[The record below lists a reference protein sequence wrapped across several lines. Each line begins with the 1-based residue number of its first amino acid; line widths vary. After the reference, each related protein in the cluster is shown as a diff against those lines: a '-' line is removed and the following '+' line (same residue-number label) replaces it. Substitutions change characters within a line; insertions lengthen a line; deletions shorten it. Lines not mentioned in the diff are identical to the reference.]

1 VPAGLRPQAR
11 AVTVMDRNIFRYILR
26 HSARSQLLILA
37 MTLASFPFLYATLE
51 LPKLIVNDAL
61 SGQEAHQLYGM
72 DFQQVEYLFLLCGV
86 FLVLVLING
95 GFKYVINV
103 YQGIV
108 GERMLRRLR
117 FELFSRVLRFP
128 LPHFRHISS
137 GEIVQM
143 INAEVEPLGGFI
155 AEAFALPMFQ
165 GGTLLTILIFM
176 FAQDPIMGLAAI
188 VLYPLQMYIIPKLQR
203 QVNLLG
209 KARVRQV
216 RRLADRIAET
226 VGGVRDIRAND
237 TTQYERARFGRE
249 LGVVFKIRYQIYKKK
264 FFIKFLNNFMAQLG
278 PFFFFS
284 IGGYLVITG
293 QLTLGAL
300 VAVVGAHEKL
310 YSPWKELLNH
320 YQLTWDSQIKFE
332 QVVAQF
338 DPGGLRDE
346 ALQSADPTEEVPLSG
361 LLRAANLTL
370 TSDDGQLLL
379 DSASFAVEVPVRM
392 AILGPAGSGKEE
404 LTLVLA
410 NLLDPDAGR
419 VLINDVEVH
428 RLPEA
433 VTGRR
438 MTHVGYPAQIFSG
451 TIADN
456 LFFGLRH
463 RPVRPRDLEGEEAE
477 LFKRD
482 LLEAERSGNLP
493 FDSEADWIDYASAG
507 LSGPEE
513 VVPAAVRALT
523 MVRLDRD
530 VYHMGLRGTIDPE
543 ARPEVAA
550 AVLEARRAMRQRLED
565 PRFSRLVEEF
575 DPERYNTNATLAEN
589 LLFGAPL
596 DQTFDIDH
604 LAAHPYVQQILDRAG
619 LTDTLVE
626 VGLKVAAT
634 MVELF
639 VDLPPDHEY
648 FRQFSFISADDL
660 PDYRALTTRADPG
673 RLDALSRADRERLI
687 ALTFKLAPARHR
699 LDLVDEALQA
709 RVLEARRLFREN
721 LPEELR
727 GSVAFF
733 DAERYTAAASLQ
745 DNILFGKIAYG
756 QAQATERIGELI
768 SEVLSELDL
777 HERVVE
783 VGLQAQTG
791 VGGGRLSLAQRQ
803 KLALAR
809 AILKRPEILILY
821 EATAS
826 LDPSEQQ
833 AILDA
838 LLPEFAER
846 SLIWAVSHSDWAAK
860 FDYVLV
866 MRSGRVVEQGR
877 YDELN
882 RDGSALHELIAAE

>member
-1 VPAGLRPQAR
+1 VPAGLRRRAR

-37 MTLASFPFLYATLE
+37 MTVASFPFLYATLE
-51 LPKLIVNDAL
+51 LPKLIINDAL
-61 SGQEAHQLYGM
+61 SGNAAHRVLGSEFDQI
-72 DFQQVEYLFLLCGV
+72 EYLFLLCGV
-86 FLVLVLING
+86 FLILVLING

-103 YQGIV
+103 YEGIV

-117 FELFSRVLRFP
+117 YELFSRVLRFP
-128 LPHFRHISS
+128 LPHFRHISP

-155 AEAFALPMFQ
+155 AEAFALPAFQ

-188 VLYPLQMYIIPKLQR
+188 VLYPVQIYIIPKLQR

-237 TTQYERARFGRE
+237 TTQYERARFTRE
-249 LGVVFKIRYQIYKKK
+249 LGVVFRIRYQIYKKK

-284 IGGYLVITG
+284 IGGYLVIKG
-293 QLTLGAL
+293 DLTLGAL
-300 VAVVGAHEKL
+300 VAVIGAHKEL
-310 YSPWKELLNH
+310 YSPWKELLSH

-338 DPGGLRDE
+338 DPAGLRDE
-346 ALQSADPTEEVPLSG
+346 ALQSADPTEEVPLTG
-361 LLRAANLTL
+361 PLRAANLTL
-370 TSDDGQLLL
+370 TSEDGQLIL
-379 DSASFAVEVPVRM
+379 DGASFAVELPARI

-419 VLINDVEVH
+419 VLINGVELH
-428 RLPEA
+428 KLPEA
-433 VTGRR
+433 ITGRR

-463 RPVRPRDLEGEEAE
+463 RPMRPRDLEGAEAE
-477 LFKRD
+477 AFKRD

-493 FDSEADWIDYASAG
+493 FDSEADWIDYESAG

-513 VVPAAVRALT
+513 VVPAAVRALA

-530 VYHMGLRGTIDPE
+530 VYHMGLRGTIDPD
-543 ARPEVAA
+543 AQPEVAA

-565 PRFSRLVEEF
+565 PRFSRLVEVF
-575 DPERYNTNATLAEN
+575 DPERYNSNATLAEN
-589 LLFGAPL
+589 LLFGAPV
-596 DQTFDIDH
+596 DETFDIDH
-604 LAAHPYVQQILDRAG
+604 LAAHPYVQQTLERAG

-648 FRQFSFISADDL
+648 FRQFSFISGDDL
-660 PDYRALTTRADPG
+660 PEYRALTTRADPS
-673 RLDALSRADRERLI
+673 RLDTLRRDDRERLI

-721 LPEELR
+721 LPQELR

-756 QAQATERIGELI
+756 QPQATERIGQLI
-768 SEVLSELDL
+768 TEVLDELGL
-777 HERVVE
+777 HDRVVE
-783 VGLQAQTG
+783 VGLQARTG

-809 AILKRPEILILY
+809 GILKRPEVLILY

-838 LLPEFAER
+838 LLQEFAER
-846 SLIWAVSHSDWAAK
+846 SLIWAVSRSDWAEK
-860 FDYVLV
+860 FDHVLV

-877 YDELN
+877 YDELK
-882 RDGSALHELIAAE
+882 RDGSALHDLIAAE

>member
-1 VPAGLRPQAR
+1 MPAGLRPRAR
-11 AVTVMDRNIFRYILR
+11 VVTVMSRNIFRYILR
-26 HSARSQLLILA
+26 HSARAQLLILA

-51 LPKLIVNDAL
+51 LPKLIINDAL
-61 SGQEAHQLYGM
+61 SGNDSQTVRGVE
-72 DFQQVEYLFLLCGV
+72 FSQVEYLFLLCGL
-86 FLVLVLING
+86 FLILVLING

-103 YQGIV
+103 YQGVV

-128 LPHFRHISS
+128 LPHFRHISP

-155 AEAFALPMFQ
+155 AEAFALPLFQ

-188 VLYPLQMYIIPKLQR
+188 VLYPLQIYIIPKLQR

-216 RRLADRIAET
+216 RRLADRIGET

-237 TTQYERARFGRE
+237 MTQYERARFSRE

-278 PFFFFS
+278 PFFFYS
-284 IGGYLVITG
+284 IGGYLVIMG
-293 QLTLGAL
+293 DLTLGAL

-338 DPGGLRDE
+338 DPPGLRDE
-346 ALQSADPTEEVPLSG
+346 ALQSADPTEEVPLTG
-361 LLRAANLTL
+361 LLRAINLTL
-370 TSDDGQLLL
+370 TSEDGQLIL
-379 DSASFAVEVPVRM
+379 DGASFAVELPARV

-404 LTLVLA
+404 LSLVLA

-428 RLPEA
+428 KLPEA
-433 VTGRR
+433 ITGRR
-438 MTHVGYPAQIFSG
+438 MTHVGYPAQIFAG

-463 RPVRPRDLEGEEAE
+463 RPVRPRDLEGAAAE
-477 LFKRD
+477 MFKRD
-482 LLEAERSGNLP
+482 MLEAERSGNLA
-493 FDSEADWIDYASAG
+493 FDSEADWIDYESAG

-513 VVPAAVRALT
+513 VVPAAVRALA

-530 VYHMGLRGTIDPE
+530 VYHMGLRGTIDPD
-543 ARPEVAA
+543 AQPEVAA
-550 AVLEARRAMRQRLED
+550 AVLEARRAMRERLED
-565 PRFSRLVEEF
+565 PRFSRLVEMF
-575 DPERYNTNATLAEN
+575 DIERYNNNATLAEN
-589 LLFGAPL
+589 LLFGAPV
-596 DQTFDIDH
+596 DETFDIEH

-648 FRQFSFISADDL
+648 FRQFSFIGADDL
-660 PDYRALTTRADPG
+660 PEYRALTTRADPS
-673 RLDALSRADRERLI
+673 RLDALSRDDRERLI

-733 DAERYTAAASLQ
+733 DADRYTAAASLQ

-756 QAQATERIGELI
+756 QAQASERIGELI
-768 SEVLSELDL
+768 TEVLNELGL

-783 VGLQAQTG
+783 VGLQAHTG

-838 LLPEFAER
+838 LLQEFGER
-846 SLIWAVSHSDWAAK
+846 SVIWAVSRSDWAEK
-860 FDYVLV
+860 FDHVLV
-866 MRSGRVVEQGR
+866 MRSGRVVGQGR

-882 RDGSALHELIAAE
+882 RAGSALHDLIAAE

>member
-1 VPAGLRPQAR
+1 
-11 AVTVMDRNIFRYILR
+11 MDRNIFRYILR

-37 MTLASFPFLYATLE
+37 MTVASFPFLYATLE

-61 SGQEAHQLYGM
+61 SGQEAHRLYGM
-72 DFQQVEYLFLLCGV
+72 EFEQIEYLFLLCGV

-103 YQGIV
+103 YEGIV

-117 FELFSRVLRFP
+117 YELFSRVLRFP
-128 LPHFRHISS
+128 LPRFRHISP

-155 AEAFALPMFQ
+155 AEAFALPAFQ
-165 GGTLLTILIFM
+165 GGTLLTILVFM
-176 FAQDPIMGLAAI
+176 FAQDWIMGLAAI
-188 VLYPLQMYIIPKLQR
+188 VLYPLQIYIIPKLQR

-237 TTQYERARFGRE
+237 ATQYERARFTRE
-249 LGVVFKIRYQIYKKK
+249 LGVVFNIRYQIYKKK

-278 PFFFFS
+278 PFFFYS

-293 QLTLGAL
+293 DLTLGAL
-300 VAVVGAHEKL
+300 VAVVGAHKEL

-338 DPGGLRDE
+338 DPAGLRDE
-346 ALQSADPTEEVPLSG
+346 ALQSADPTEEVALTG
-361 LLRAANLTL
+361 LLRAVNLTF
-370 TSDDGQLLL
+370 TSEDGQLIL
-379 DSASFAVEVPVRM
+379 DGASFAVELPARV

-419 VLINDVEVH
+419 VLINEVEVQK
-428 RLPEA
+428 LPEA

-463 RPVRPRDLEGEEAE
+463 RPVRPRDLDGAAAE
-477 LFKRD
+477 IFKRD
-482 LLEAERSGNLP
+482 MLEAERAGNLA

-523 MVRLDRD
+523 MARLDRD

-543 ARPEVAA
+543 AQPEVAA
-550 AVLEARRAMRQRLED
+550 AVLEARRAMRARLD
-565 PRFSRLVEEF
+565 NPSLGRLVETF

-589 LLFGAPL
+589 LLFGAPV
-596 DQTFDIDH
+596 DETFAIDH

-619 LTDTLVE
+619 LTGVLVE
-626 VGLKVAAT
+626 VGFKLAAT

-660 PDYRALTTRADPG
+660 PDYRALTTRTDPT
-673 RLDALSRADRERLI
+673 RLDTLGREDRQRLI

-699 LDLVDEALQA
+699 LDLVDEALQS
-709 RVLEARRLFREN
+709 RVLEARRLFREH

-733 DAERYTAAASLQ
+733 DAGRYTAAASLQ
-745 DNILFGKIAYG
+745 DNILFGKVAYG
-756 QAQATERIGELI
+756 QAQAAERIGELI
-768 SEVLSELDL
+768 TEVLDELGL
-777 HERVVE
+777 HARVVE
-783 VGLQAQTG
+783 VGLQAPTG

-809 AILKRPEILILY
+809 ALLKRPEILILY
-821 EATAS
+821 DATAS
-826 LDPSEQQ
+826 LDPAEQQ

-838 LLPEFAER
+838 LLKEFAEA
-846 SLIWAVSHSDWAAK
+846 SLIWAVSRSDWAER
-860 FDYVLV
+860 FDQVLI
-866 MRSGRVVEQGR
+866 MRGGRVVEQGR
-877 YDELN
+877 FDELN

>member
-1 VPAGLRPQAR
+1 V
-11 AVTVMDRNIFRYILR
+11 VTLMDRNIFRYILR

-61 SGQEAHQLYGM
+61 SGAREHRLYGVQF
-72 DFQQVEYLFLLCGV
+72 DQLDYLFLLCGA
-86 FLVLVLING
+86 FLILVLING

-103 YQGIV
+103 YEGIV

-117 FELFSRVLRFP
+117 FELISRVLRFP
-128 LPHFRHISS
+128 LPHFRHISP

-143 INAEVEPLGGFI
+143 VNAEVEPLGGFI
-155 AEAFALPMFQ
+155 AEAFALPAFQ
-165 GGTLLTILIFM
+165 GGTLLTVLVFM

-188 VLYPLQMYIIPKLQR
+188 VLYPFQIYVIPKLQR

-209 KARVRQV
+209 KTRVRQV
-216 RRLADRIAET
+216 RHLADRIAET
-226 VGGVRDIRAND
+226 VAGVRDIRAND
-237 TTQYERARFGRE
+237 TTQYERARFTRE
-249 LGVVFKIRYQIYKKK
+249 LGVVFNIRYQIYKKK

-278 PFFFFS
+278 PFFFYS
-284 IGGYLVITG
+284 IGGYLVIMG
-293 QLTLGAL
+293 DLTLGAL
-300 VAVVGAHEKL
+300 VAVVGAHKEL

-338 DPGGLRDE
+338 DPAGLRDE
-346 ALQSADPTEEVPLSG
+346 ALQSADPTEEVPLTG
-361 LLRAANLTL
+361 LLRGINLTL
-370 TSDDGQLLL
+370 TSEDGQLLL
-379 DSASFAVEVPVRM
+379 DGASFAVELPARIG
-392 AILGPAGSGKEE
+392 ILGPAGSGKEE

-419 VLINDVEVH
+419 VLINEVELH
-428 RLPEA
+428 KLPEA
-433 VTGRR
+433 ITGRR

-456 LFFGLRH
+456 LLFGLRH
-463 RPVRPRDLEGEEAE
+463 RPVRPRGLEGADAE
-477 LFKRD
+477 KFKRD
-482 LLEAERSGNLP
+482 MLEAERSGNLP

-513 VVPAAVRALT
+513 VVPAEVRALT
-523 MVRLDRD
+523 TVRLDRD

-543 ARPEVAA
+543 AQPEVAA
-550 AVLEARRAMRQRLED
+550 AVLEARRAMRARLAD
-565 PRFSRLVEEF
+565 PSLSRLVEVF
-575 DPERYNTNATLAEN
+575 DPERYNSNATLAEN
-589 LLFGAPL
+589 LLFGAPV
-596 DQTFDIDH
+596 DPTFDIDH

-626 VGLKVAAT
+626 VGFKLAAT

-660 PDYRALTTRADPG
+660 PDYRVLTTRVDPN
-673 RLDALSRADRERLI
+673 RLDTLGPADRQRLI

-709 RVLEARRLFREN
+709 RVLEARRLFREH
-721 LPEELR
+721 LPPELR

-733 DAERYTAAASLQ
+733 DAERYTSAASLQ

-756 QAQATERIGELI
+756 QAQASERIGELI
-768 SEVLSELDL
+768 GEVLDELGL
-777 HERVVE
+777 HQRVIE
-783 VGLQAQTG
+783 VGLQAPTG

-809 AILKRPEILILY
+809 ALLKRPEILILY
-821 EATAS
+821 DATAA
-826 LDPSEQQ
+826 LDPAEQQ
-833 AILDA
+833 AILDT
-838 LLPEFAER
+838 LLEQSVET
-846 SLIWAVSHSDWAAK
+846 SLIWAVSRSDWAEK
-860 FDYVLV
+860 FDHVLV
-866 MRSGRVVEQGR
+866 MRGGRVIEQGR

>member
-1 VPAGLRPQAR
+1 
-11 AVTVMDRNIFRYILR
+11 
-26 HSARSQLLILA
+26 
-37 MTLASFPFLYATLE
+37 MTIASFPFLYATLE

-61 SGQEAHQLYGM
+61 AGA
-72 DFQQVEYLFLLCGV
+72 DFHTVLGVEFDQIRYLFLLCGA

-95 GFKYVINV
+95 GFKYVVNV
-103 YQGIV
+103 YEGIV

-117 FELFSRVLRFP
+117 YELFSRVLRFP
-128 LPHFRHISS
+128 LPHFRHISP

-155 AEAFALPMFQ
+155 AEAFALPAFQ
-165 GGTLLTILIFM
+165 GGTLLTILVFM
-176 FAQDPIMGLAAI
+176 FAQDWIMGLAAI
-188 VLYPLQMYIIPKLQR
+188 VLYPFQIYIIPKLQR

-216 RRLADRIAET
+216 RHLADRIAET

-237 TTQYERARFGRE
+237 TTQYERARFSRE
-249 LGVVFKIRYQIYKKK
+249 LGIVFNIRYQIYKKK

-278 PFFFFS
+278 PFFFYS

-293 QLTLGAL
+293 DLTLGAL
-300 VAVVGAHEKL
+300 VAVVGAHKEL

-338 DPGGLRDE
+338 DPAGLRDE
-346 ALQSADPTEEVPLSG
+346 ALQSADPTEEVALTG
-361 LLRAANLTL
+361 LLRAANLTI
-370 TSDDGQLLL
+370 TSEDGQLIL
-379 DSASFAVEVPVRM
+379 DGASFAVELPARV

-410 NLLDPDAGR
+410 NLVDPDAGR
-419 VLINDVEVH
+419 VLINDVEIH
-428 RLPEA
+428 KLPEA

-451 TIADN
+451 TVADN

-463 RPVRPRDLEGEEAE
+463 RPVRLRDLEGAAAEA
-477 LFKRD
+477 FKRD
-482 LLEAERSGNLP
+482 MLEAERAGNLP

-543 ARPEVAA
+543 AQPEVAA
-550 AVLEARRAMRQRLED
+550 AVLEARQAMRARLD
-565 PRFSRLVEEF
+565 NPSFSRLVEVF
-575 DPERYNTNATLAEN
+575 DPARYNSNATLAEN
-589 LLFGAPL
+589 LLFGAPA

-619 LTDTLVE
+619 LTDMLVE

-660 PDYRALTTRADPG
+660 PDYRALTSRADPSK
-673 RLDALSRADRERLI
+673 LDALSREDRERLI

-699 LDLVDEALQA
+699 LGLVDEALQA
-709 RVLEARRLFREN
+709 RVLEARRLFREH

-768 SEVLSELDL
+768 TEVLNELGL

-783 VGLQAQTG
+783 VGLQAPTG

-809 AILKRPEILILY
+809 ALLKRPEVMILY
-821 EATAS
+821 DATAS
-826 LDPSEQQ
+826 LDPAEQQ
-833 AILDA
+833 AILDT
-838 LLPEFAER
+838 LLEEFAKA
-846 SLIWAVSHSDWAAK
+846 SLIWAVSRSDWAER
-860 FDYVLV
+860 FDHVLV
-866 MRSGRVVEQGR
+866 MRGGRVVEQGR